1 MKVETLA
8 ELELKQS
15 FEKAQFI
22 IDHMDNRQQSLL
34 FELSTQAFLAE
45 RLMAITGK
53 SFDVKIGKVS
63 RNGKIIYIL
72 EI

>member
-1 MKVETLA
+1 MKVNTMS
-8 ELELKQS
+8 ELELKHS
-15 FEKAQFI
+15 FEKVQFI
-22 IDHMDNRQQSLL
+22 IDHMDNRQQALL

-53 SFDVKIGKVS
+53 SFDVKIGKVR